1 MDATMIGALGS
12 VYYAGNFAG
21 SISNVYF
28 PDKIGRLRTIQYACV
43 ISLLGAGMQTGAQG
57 IAVMLVGRFIGGYSA
72 GVVGQACFPSLLCV
86 LDRKMN
92 S

>member
-1 MDATMIGALGS
+1 MIGALGS